1 MDVKTVVDS
10 LISTGPIS
18 LLLFYLLLQERK
30 ATRETQ
36 EKLIKSLETY
46 AHVSVATRE
55 TLADF
60 ASAAVK
66 ENNPTTRRGDML
78 SWLFGRRLE
87 RERSAQIDAN
97 LRRIDE
103 IAKSFK
109 GAVNTNTLRFRLEE
123 VTQRGLKVI
132 RDGDEHE

>member
-1 MDVKTVVDS
+1 MT
-10 LISTGPIS
+10 
-18 LLLFYLLLQERK
+18 
-30 ATRETQ
+30 
-36 EKLIKSLETY
+36 
-46 AHVSVATRE
+46 
-55 TLADF
+55 DF